1 MFIVNIT
8 QGNSDTFIKSF
19 DTLEEAENYV
29 LRKLKGTDKK
39 TIEVFEWDNIV
50 LELSYWNQSTRQQE
64 SYMLEY

>member
-64 SYMLEY
+64 SYILEY

>member
-19 DTLEEAENYV
+19 DTSEEAENYV

-39 TIEVFEWDNIV
+39 TVEVFEWDSIA
-50 LELSYWNQSTRQQE
+50 LELSYWNHFIRQQE
-64 SYMLEY
+64 SYLLEY

>member
-29 LRKLKGTDKK
+29 LRKLKGTNKK
-39 TIEVFEWDNIV
+39 TIEVFEWDSIA
-50 LELSYWNQSTRQQE
+50 LEVGYWNQSTRQQE
-64 SYMLEY
+64 SYILEY

>member
-19 DTLEEAENYV
+19 DTSEEAENYV

-39 TIEVFEWDNIV
+39 TIEVFEWDNIA
-50 LELSYWNQSTRQQE
+50 LELSYWNQSTREQE

>member
-29 LRKLKGTDKK
+29 LRKLKGTNKK
-39 TIEVFEWDNIV
+39 TIEVFEWDSIA
-50 LELSYWNQSTRQQE
+50 LEVGCWNQSTREQE

>member
-19 DTLEEAENYV
+19 DTIEEAENYV

-50 LELSYWNQSTRQQE
+50 LELSYWNQSTREQE
-64 SYMLEY
+64 SYLLEY